1 MSADSASALT
11 GASFERAEDRARRVN
26 GRALV
31 VAGAAIVGG
40 TVLLVDAV
48 SVRQAALFLVGVAAG
63 VTLYHAAFGFTTAW
77 RVFVTDRRGAGL
89 RAQMLMLALACSVF
103 VPILAAGQPVLGQV
117 PRGAL
122 APVGVALLAG
132 AFLFGVGM
140 QIGGGCA
147 SGTLYTVGGGNTRML
162 VTLAA
167 FIAGSLLGTAHAPWW
182 DRTPAFPPV
191 SLVAVAGP
199 AGALAAS
206 LVVFGLMAALT
217 AALERRR
224 HGRLLPGAVD
234 AGSGDGHWLRGPWP
248 LVWGAVGLALVNVAT
263 LVLAGRPWGITGAFA
278 LWGAKIAAA
287 LGVDVASWPYWSA
300 PARAASLAAPV
311 IADVTSVMNAG
322 IVLGALAAAALA
334 GRFQPGWRTSPRS
347 LAAALVGGLLLGYG
361 ARLASGCNIGAYFSG
376 VASASL
382 HGYVWFLAALAGTV
396 AGTRLRPLFGLGV
409 ERCGSGDRG
418 PACPHATAEP

>member
-1 MSADSASALT
+1 MTTETLRALGGAPFEQAADR
-11 GASFERAEDRARRVN
+11 GRRTN
-26 GRALV
+26 GRALAA
-31 VAGAAIVGG
+31 AGAAIAAG
-40 TVLLVDAV
+40 TALLAKAV
-48 SVRQAALFLVGVAAG
+48 SARQAALFLIGVAAG
-63 VTLYHAAFGFTTAW
+63 VTLYHATFGFTTAW
-77 RVFVTDRRGAGL
+77 RVLVADRRGAGL
-89 RAQMLMLALACSVF
+89 RAQMLMLALACTAF
-103 VPILAAGQPVLGQV
+103 VPILAAGEPILGQV

-140 QIGGGCA
+140 QLGGGCA

-162 VTLAA
+162 VTLGA

-182 DRTPAFPPV
+182 DRTPAFPPI

-199 AGALAAS
+199 VGALAAS
-206 LVVFGLMAALT
+206 LAALGLV
-217 AALERRR
+217 AAASAVLERRR
-224 HGRLLPGAVD
+224 HGRLLPPVPD
-234 AGSGDGHWLRGPWP
+234 AASTGSRWLTGPWP
-248 LVWGAVGLALVNVAT
+248 LLWGAVGLALVNVAT
-263 LVLAGRPWGITGAFA
+263 LVVAGRPWGITSAFA
-278 LWGAKIAAA
+278 LWGAKTAAA

-311 IADVTSVMNAG
+311 ITDVTSVMNAG

-347 LAAALVGGLLLGYG
+347 FAAALIGGLLLGYG

-396 AGTRLRPLFGLGV
+396 VGTRLRPRFGLDV
-409 ERCGSGDRG
+409 ERSGCAGSGSAR
-418 PACPHATAEP
+418 PTATKP